1 MIITLS
7 GFMGCGKS
15 TVGRLL
21 QERLPEFEL
30 VDLDEF
36 IEEGD
41 GRTIA
46 EIFAEDGEKAFRE
59 MEADAV
65 ECMMMV
71 YGATGRDIIL
81 SLGGGTLMN
90 AENAK
95 TLMANT
101 EIFYLRATID
111 TLVENLQGAEDS
123 RPMLSGGEDL
133 RTKIEGLMRKR
144 AATYEKVA
152 HHIIDTD
159 GRDCGD
165 VAQEIADSVR

>member
-1 MIITLS
+1 
-7 GFMGCGKS
+7 MGCGKS

-71 YGATGRDIIL
+71 YGATGRDVIL

-101 EIFYLRATID
+101 EIFYLRATTD
-111 TLVENLQGAEDS
+111 TLVANLQGAEDG
-123 RPMLSGGEDL
+123 RPMLSGSDL
-133 RTKIEGLMRKR
+133 RTKVEELMRKR
-144 AATYEKVA
+144 SATYTKVA

-159 GRDCGD
+159 GKDCGD
-165 VAQEIADSVR
+165 VAREIADIVG

>member
-1 MIITLS
+1 MIISLS

-15 TVGRLL
+15 TVGREL
-21 QERLPEFEL
+21 QKIMPGFEL

-46 EIFAEDGEKAFRE
+46 EIFEEDGEKAFRE

-71 YGATGRDIIL
+71 YGSTGQDVIL

-95 TLMANT
+95 TLQANT
-101 EIFYLRATID
+101 EIFYLRATVD
-111 TLVENLQGAEDS
+111 TLVENLTGASDG
-123 RPMLSGGEDL
+123 RPMLSGGDL
-133 RTKIEGLMRKR
+133 RTKVTGLMKKR
-144 AATYEKVA
+144 ASTYEKVA
-152 HHIIDTD
+152 HHILDTD
-159 GRDCGD
+159 GKDCAV
-165 VAQEIADSVR
+165 VAEEIAQIIR